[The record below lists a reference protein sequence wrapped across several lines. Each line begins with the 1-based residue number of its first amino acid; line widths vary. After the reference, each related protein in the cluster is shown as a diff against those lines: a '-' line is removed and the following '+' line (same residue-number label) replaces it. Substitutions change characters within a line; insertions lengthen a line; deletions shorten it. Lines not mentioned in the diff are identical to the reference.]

1 MTSVAKSTQD
11 GGSFSNIYFKILNGK
26 IYDPMSKGHQKLFVG
41 DINGDPINGTAWRLH
56 CHKAQYIY
64 SGQKLLAKNYCFLFL
79 TLIGMREGT
88 FHFPAIF
95 ESDSGS

>member
-1 MTSVAKSTQD
+1 MTTSVAKSNED

-64 SGQKLLAKNYCFLFL
+64 LGQ
-79 TLIGMREGT
+79 
-88 FHFPAIF
+88 
-95 ESDSGS
+95 